1 MTHDNRIWVLMS
13 RYLAGETSAEEG
25 KELQDL
31 LEQSPRRQYLFD
43 ILHSYFIDLPGTA
56 TSSTDDLDERFHKLL
71 VNSTSHPGPGSRRNA
86 APSVSQTP
94 RPTPHPRRVLYL
106 TPGKW
111 LAATAIAASLILG
124 WAIYRLAS
132 PAATTPLAA
141 RNARSEEILARAGTR
156 TKLLLPDGTQ
166 VWLNSNSRL
175 KYTGDFNSKNREVGL
190 EGEAYFDV
198 AKQMSLPFIVHTG
211 TIDIKVLGTS
221 FAVKSYPQDET
232 IEATLLKGVI
242 EVSRKDVPGTPRV
255 ILKPNEKLV
264 FSKHFTALNLAGA
277 TTVTPGAH
285 PSPAPDMAVGTIRHD
300 IPDSDKVETAW
311 MYNRLVFDGDNFKEL
326 TDKMERWYNVRI
338 TIRDT
343 SLNNYH
349 FGGIFE
355 NETLEQ
361 AFKELQLTREFIYK
375 RNGNDIE
382 LYAKE

>member
-13 RYLAGETSAEEG
+13 RYLSGETSVEEG

-31 LEQSPRRQYLFD
+31 LERSPRRQYLFD
-43 ILHSYFIDLPGTA
+43 ILHSYFIDSPAIA
-56 TSSTDDLDERFHKLL
+56 TGSRIDDPDLDVRFHKVL
-71 VNSTSHPGPGSRRNA
+71 VGSPAN
-86 APSVSQTP
+86 
-94 RPTPHPRRVLYL
+94 PRRVLNL
-106 TPGKW
+106 TRGKW

-132 PAATTPLAA
+132 PATAAPLPAK
-141 RNARSEEILARAGTR
+141 NVRSEEILARAGAR

-175 KYTGDFNSKNREVGL
+175 KYTGDFNSKNREVAL
-190 EGEAYFDV
+190 EGEAYFEV
-198 AKQMSLPFIVHTG
+198 AKEMSLPFIVHTG

-232 IEATLLKGVI
+232 IEATLLKGAI
-242 EVSRKDVPGTPRV
+242 EVSRKDLPGSPRV

-264 FSKHFTALNLAGA
+264 FSKHFTALNHPGA
-277 TTVTPGAH
+277 SPVTPGAQS
-285 PSPAPDMAVGTIRHD
+285 SPVPVPDIAVGTIRHD

-375 RNGNDIE
+375 RKGNDIE